1 MRPRRSTIA
10 TLLAEGRLERIRPD
24 SGAARDLLDHATAH
38 VASARAIARADPT
51 GAYQLAYDAARK
63 AVAADM
69 LVAGYRAKADR
80 PGAHAA
86 AVAYAEEALATEA
99 DAAALAALDQIRR
112 TRNRAEYSGLA
123 VGTAQIHADV
133 AVAEEIVRA
142 VRERHAPHAT
152 GT

>member
-1 MRPRRSTIA
+1 MRPRRATIA
-10 TLLAEGRLERIRPD
+10 TLLAEGRLERIRADP
-24 SGAARDLLDHATAH
+24 AAAHDLLDHAAAH
-38 VASARAIARADPT
+38 VASARAIAPTDPV

-80 PGAHAA
+80 PGAHAP
-86 AVAYAEEALATEA
+86 AVAYAEEALAAVA
-99 DAAALAALDQIRR
+99 DAAALGALDQMRR

-123 VGTAQIHADV
+123 VGTAQIDADV

-142 VRERHAPHAT
+142 VRERHARHGT